1 MAITPMA
8 KVMIVCHRAQVAD
21 LLAALQAEGI
31 CQILNA
37 DEATV
42 SKDTPGLTSL
52 RERPKDLEELVARLD
67 RSIRFVKEN
76 SPPIK
81 GVSVLAPR
89 KVVPSRLYKEI
100 VSDSQVRQPLE
111 TAEQVQAALEKTR
124 NEIDRIEGVLEMLRP
139 WATFET
145 PVEELGRLRTGVSWA
160 GLVPS
165 QHFDAFEQ
173 QVTDV
178 GAAVQKVSTAG
189 TREAVIVVAL
199 RENVEPVQKL
209 LRSYE
214 FEVVSFEPMTGTV
227 ASLIREHE
235 RKLSE
240 ARAQLEEHRK
250 AAGALSANLLKLQ
263 VLFDHYRNLL
273 EREQKRENI
282 PATEQTM
289 ILEGWCKKQDYPKLE
304 KVVGRF
310 DAASLSQIQPAEGED
325 IPVEICNPPLV
336 SPFETVTR
344 LYGMPVPSSVD
355 PTVFLAPFFAI
366 FFGLCLADAG
376 YGLILTALLVWVV
389 RKMQG
394 NKGAIVMLMLCGIT
408 TTVAG
413 ALTGSWFS
421 DAIQSLLPQE
431 SGIRNALDG
440 MRRSIMWFDPMTQ
453 PMTFFLLSL
462 GLGYFQIQFGLFIAF
477 FHNLLNRKDAK
488 AAVFDQLTW
497 IVMLNSLLGLG
508 LSKGGILPEALAG
521 VFGVLALVAAV
532 VILLFSGRDLPWAGR
547 IGMGVFNLFS
557 TVFYG
562 GDILSYVRL
571 MALGMVG
578 SGFGMAINVLVKL
591 VMGVPY
597 AGWFLGALL
606 FVGGHLFNIALSVLG
621 AFVHSLRLQFVE
633 FFPKFFQGGGRQ
645 FTPLQN
651 DYRYITIE

>member
-1 MAITPMA
+1 MAITRMA
-8 KVMIVCHRAQVAD
+8 KVMIVCHRTQVSD

-37 DEATV
+37 DEATI
-42 SKDTPGLTSL
+42 SKDTPGLTAL
-52 RERPKDLEELVARLD
+52 RERPKDLEELVGRLD
-67 RSIRFVKEN
+67 RSISFVKEN
-76 SPPIK
+76 APPDK
-81 GVSVLAPR
+81 GASMFAPR
-89 KVVPSRLYKEI
+89 KVVESRLYKEI
-100 VSDSQVRQPLE
+100 VSDPQVRRPLE
-111 TAEQVQAALEKTR
+111 MAEQTQAALEKTR
-124 NEIDRIEGVLEMLRP
+124 SEIDRIDGVLDLLRP

-160 GLVPS
+160 GLASS
-165 QHFDAFEQ
+165 QHFSAFEQ
-173 QVTDV
+173 QLADV
-178 GAAVQKVSTAG
+178 GAAIQKVNSTG
-189 TREAVIVVAL
+189 TREAVVVVAL
-199 RENVEPVQKL
+199 RENSEQVQKL

-214 FEVVSFEPMTGTV
+214 FEIVSFEPMTGTV
-227 ASLIREHE
+227 ASLIRDHE
-235 RKLSE
+235 RKLAE
-240 ARAQLEEHRK
+240 AKTQLEEHRK
-250 AAGALSANLLKLQ
+250 AAAALSASLLKLQ

-273 EREQKRENI
+273 EREQKRENV
-282 PATEQTM
+282 PATEQAM
-289 ILEGWCKKQDYPKLE
+289 ILEGWCKKPDYPKLE
-304 KVVGRF
+304 KVVARF
-310 DAASLSQIQPAEGED
+310 DAASLSQIQPAEGEEV
-325 IPVEICNPPLV
+325 PVEIENSAMV

-376 YGLILTALLVWVV
+376 YGLIMTALLVWVV

-394 NKGAIVMLMLCGIT
+394 NKGAMVMLIMCSIT
-408 TTVAG
+408 TVIAG

-421 DAIQSLLPQE
+421 DAIQSLLPAE
-431 SGIRNALDG
+431 SGIRQTLDG
-440 MRRSIMWFDPMTQ
+440 VRRSIMWFDPMTQ

-477 FHNLLNRKDAK
+477 FHNLLKRKDAK
-488 AAVFDQLTW
+488 AAIFDQLTW
-497 IVMLNSLLGLG
+497 ILMLNSLLGLG
-508 LSKGGILPEALAG
+508 LSKGGILPPALAG
-521 VFGVLALVAAV
+521 VFGVLAIVAAV

-591 VMGVPY
+591 VMDVPY
-597 AGWFLGALL
+597 VGWLLGALL